1 MPVLSPEQELFAAT
15 VARVAEE
22 RIAPIGARMEED
34 NRFPHDLIDLYREL
48 GWLSLMTPE
57 KYGGAEAGATEWVIL
72 AENIARVNAAAAQMF
87 ENFGPAIPL
96 RFLGSE
102 EQRDRLFPLLDDRI
116 GCFAATEPEAGSDL
130 AGIRTHAVDKGGSYL
145 INGEKCFITNGG
157 AANFFALVATV
168 EPGSGWSGLRLFMVD
183 GVESP
188 GVSVIREEEKMGLRG
203 SSLAA
208 LSFENV
214 EVPAE
219 NMIGGETGLRAAQ
232 QLLDFARPNVAGMA
246 CGLARGAMEYALAYT
261 LERRAFGK
269 PVYEFQGVSFPIAD
283 MAIRIEAGRE
293 LAYKAAAEVDAGG
306 PRASELASMAKVF
319 CTDTAMA
326 VTTDAVQC
334 LGGHGYLKAHPVE
347 RMMRDAKVMQIYIG
361 TNQIQRM
368 LVSEAL
374 ARRVRANGAGAAR

>member
-1 MPVLSPEQELFAAT
+1 MPTLTPEQELFAET
-15 VARVAEE
+15 VQRVAEE
-22 RIAPIGARMEED
+22 RIAPIGARMEEED
-34 NRFPHDLIDLYREL
+34 RFPYDLIELYREL

-57 KYGGAEAGATEWVIL
+57 KYGGAEAGSTEWVIL
-72 AENIARVNAAAAQMF
+72 AEAIAKVNAAAAQMF

-96 RFLGSE
+96 RFLGSQ
-102 EQRDRLFPLLDDRI
+102 EQQDRLFPLLEERI

-130 AGIRTHAVDKGGSYL
+130 GGIRTHAVDKGGYYL
-145 INGEKCFITNGG
+145 VNGEKCFITNGG
-157 AANFFALVATV
+157 VANFFALVTTV
-168 EPGSGWSGLRLFMVD
+168 EPGSGWAGLRLFMVD
-183 GVESP
+183 AVESP
-188 GVSVIREEEKMGLRG
+188 GTVSVLREERKMGLRG

-246 CGLARGAMEYALAYT
+246 CGLAAAAMEYALAYT
-261 LERRAFGK
+261 LERRAFGR

-293 LAYKAAAEVDAGG
+293 LAYKAAAEVDRGG
-306 PRASELASMAKVF
+306 PRAGELASMAKVF
-319 CTDTAMA
+319 CTDMAMA

-334 LGGHGYLKAHPVE
+334 LGGHGYLKDHPVE
-347 RMMRDAKVMQIYIG
+347 RMIRDAKVMQIYIG
-361 TNQIQRM
+361 TNQIQR
-368 LVSEAL
+368 LLISEAL
-374 ARRVRANGAGAAR
+374 ARRVRGAART

>member
-1 MPVLSPEQELFAAT
+1 VPTLTAEQELFAAT
-15 VARVAEE
+15 VRRVAAE
-22 RIAPIGARMEED
+22 RIAPIGARMEADDE
-34 NRFPHDLIDLYREL
+34 FPHDLLELYREQ
-48 GWLSLMTPE
+48 GWLSILTPSA
-57 KYGGAEAGATEWVIL
+57 YGGAEAGSTEWVIL
-72 AENIARVNAAAAQMF
+72 AEEIARHSTAACQLF
-87 ENFGPAIPL
+87 QHFGAVMVL
-96 RFLGSE
+96 RFAGTA
-102 EQRDRLFPLLDDRI
+102 EQQARLFPVVEERVSCL
-116 GCFAATEPEAGSDL
+116 ASTEPEAGSDL
-130 AGIRTHAVDKGGSYL
+130 GAIRTHAVDKGGSYL

-157 AANFFALVATV
+157 AANFFALVASV

-183 GVESP
+183 GLESP
-188 GVSVIREEEKMGLRG
+188 GVGVIREEQKMGLRG

-232 QLLDFARPNVAGMA
+232 RLLDFARPNVAGMA
-246 CGLARGAMEYALAYT
+246 CGLARAAMDYALAYT
-261 LERRAFGK
+261 LERRAFGR
-269 PVYEFQGVSFPIAD
+269 PVYEYQGVSFPIAD

-374 ARRVRANGAGAAR
+374 ARRVRAGAGR

>member
-1 MPVLSPEQELFAAT
+1 
-15 VARVAEE
+15 
-22 RIAPIGARMEED
+22 
-34 NRFPHDLIDLYREL
+34 
-48 GWLSLMTPE
+48 
-57 KYGGAEAGATEWVIL
+57 
-72 AENIARVNAAAAQMF
+72 
-87 ENFGPAIPL
+87 
-96 RFLGSE
+96 
-102 EQRDRLFPLLDDRI
+102 
-116 GCFAATEPEAGSDL
+116 
-130 AGIRTHAVDKGGSYL
+130 VDKGGSYL

-157 AANFFALVATV
+157 VANFFAVVATV
-168 EPGSGWSGLRLFMVD
+168 APGSGLSGLRLFMVD

-188 GVSVIREEEKMGLRG
+188 GVSVIREEKKMGLRG

-214 EVPAE
+214 EVPAD

-246 CGLARGAMEYALAYT
+246 CGLATAAMEYALAYT
-261 LERRAFGK
+261 LERRAFGR
-269 PVYEFQGVSFPIAD
+269 PVYEFQGVSFLIAD

-306 PRASELASMAKVF
+306 PRAGELASMAKVF

-334 LGGHGYLKAHPVE
+334 LGGQGYLKTHPVE

-374 ARRVRANGAGAAR
+374 ARRVRGAGR

>member
-1 MPVLSPEQELFAAT
+1 MPVLSPEQELFAET
-15 VARVAEE
+15 VTRVAEE

-48 GWLSLMTPE
+48 GWLSLMTPQ
-57 KYGGAEAGATEWVIL
+57 KYGGAGAGSTEWVIL

-96 RFLGSE
+96 RFLGTE
-102 EQRDRLFPLLDDRI
+102 EQQDRLFPILEHRI

-130 AGIRTHAVDKGGSYL
+130 AGIRTHAVDKGGAYL

-157 AANFFALVATV
+157 VANFFAVVATV
-168 EPGSGWSGLRLFMVD
+168 EPGTGWAGLRLFMVD
-183 GVESP
+183 AVESP
-188 GVSVIREEEKMGLRG
+188 GVSVIREEQKMGLRG

-214 EVPAE
+214 EVPAD

-232 QLLDFARPNVAGMA
+232 KLLDFARPNVAGMA
-246 CGLARGAMEYALAYT
+246 CGLAAAAMEYALAYT
-261 LERRAFGK
+261 LERHAFGQ

-293 LAYKAAAEVDAGG
+293 LAYKAAQAVDAGD
-306 PRASELASMAKVF
+306 PRAGELASMAKVF

-374 ARRVRANGAGAAR
+374 ARRARRN

>member
-1 MPVLSPEQELFAAT
+1 VPVLSPEQELFAET
-15 VARVAEE
+15 VSRVAVE

-34 NRFPHDLIDLYREL
+34 DEFPHDLVDLYREL
-48 GWLSLMTPE
+48 GWLALMTPA
-57 KYGGAEAGATEWVIL
+57 KYGGAEAGSTEWVIL
-72 AENIARVNAAAAQMF
+72 AENIARVSAAAAQMF

-96 RFLGSE
+96 RFLGSP
-102 EQRDRLFPLLDDRI
+102 EQQDRLFPLLEHRI
-116 GCFAATEPEAGSDL
+116 GCFAATEPDAGSDL
-130 AGIRTHAVDKGGSYL
+130 GAVRTHAVDKGGSYL
-145 INGEKCFITNGG
+145 INGEKCFITNGSV
-157 AANFFALVATV
+157 ANFYALVATV
-168 EPGSGWSGLRLFMVD
+168 APGSGLSGLRLFMVD

-188 GVSVIREEEKMGLRG
+188 GVSVIREEKKMGLRG

-214 EVPAE
+214 EVPAD

-246 CGLARGAMEYALAYT
+246 CGLATAAMEYALAYT
-261 LERRAFGK
+261 LERRAFGR
-269 PVYEFQGVSFPIAD
+269 PVYEFQGVSFPIVD
-283 MAIRIEAGRE
+283 MAIHIEAGRE

-334 LGGHGYLKAHPVE
+334 LGGHGYLKTHPVE

-374 ARRVRANGAGAAR
+374 AHRVRAAVS

>member
-1 MPVLSPEQELFAAT
+1 MPMPVLSPEQELFAET
-15 VARVAEE
+15 VRRVAEE

-34 NRFPHDLIDLYREL
+34 DEFPHDLMDLYREL
-48 GWLSLMTPE
+48 GWLALMTPA
-57 KYGGAEAGATEWVIL
+57 KYGGADAGATEWVIL
-72 AENIARVNAAAAQMF
+72 AEGIARVSAAAAQMF

-96 RFLGSE
+96 RFLGSP
-102 EQRDRLFPLLDDRI
+102 EQQDRLFPLLEHRI
-116 GCFAATEPEAGSDL
+116 GCFAATEPDAGSDL
-130 AGIRTHAVDKGGSYL
+130 GAVRTHAVDKGGSYL

-157 AANFFALVATV
+157 VANFYAVVATV
-168 EPGSGWSGLRLFMVD
+168 APGSGLSGLRLFMVD

-188 GVSVIREEEKMGLRG
+188 GVSVIREEKKMGLRG

-208 LSFENV
+208 LSFANV
-214 EVPAE
+214 EVPAD

-246 CGLARGAMEYALAYT
+246 CGLATAAMEYALAYT
-261 LERRAFGK
+261 LERRAFGR

-283 MAIRIEAGRE
+283 MAISIEAGRE

-306 PRASELASMAKVF
+306 PRAGELASMAKVF

-334 LGGHGYLKAHPVE
+334 LGGHGYLKTHPVE

-374 ARRVRANGAGAAR
+374 ARRVRAAVS

>member
-1 MPVLSPEQELFAAT
+1 MPMPVLSPEQELFAET
-15 VARVAEE
+15 VSRVAEE

-34 NRFPHDLIDLYREL
+34 DRFPHDLIDLYREL
-48 GWLSLMTPE
+48 GWLSLMTPA
-57 KYGGAEAGATEWVIL
+57 KYGGAEAGSTEWVIL
-72 AENIARVNAAAAQMF
+72 AENIARVSAAAAQMF

-96 RFLGSE
+96 RFLGSP
-102 EQRDRLFPLLDDRI
+102 EQQDRLFPLLDNRI

-130 AGIRTHAVDKGGSYL
+130 GSIRTHAVDKGGSYL

-157 AANFFALVATV
+157 VANFYALVATV

-188 GVSVIREEEKMGLRG
+188 GVGVIREEQKMGLRG

-214 EVPAE
+214 EVPAD

-232 QLLDFARPNVAGMA
+232 RLLDFGRPNVAGMA
-246 CGLARGAMEYALAYT
+246 CGLARAAMEYALEYT

-306 PRASELASMAKVF
+306 PRAGELASMAKVF
-319 CTDTAMA
+319 CTDTAMV

-374 ARRVRANGAGAAR
+374 ARRIRAAR

>member
-1 MPVLSPEQELFAAT
+1 
-15 VARVAEE
+15 
-22 RIAPIGARMEED
+22 MEDD
-34 NRFPHDLIDLYREL
+34 NKFPHDLIDLYREL

-57 KYGGAEAGATEWVIL
+57 KYGGAGAGSTEWVIL

-96 RFLGSE
+96 RFLGTP
-102 EQRDRLFPLLDDRI
+102 EQQDRLFPLLEHRI

-130 AGIRTHAVDKGGSYL
+130 GAIRTHAVDKGGSYL

-157 AANFFALVATV
+157 AANFFALVASV

-183 GVESP
+183 ALESP

-246 CGLARGAMEYALAYT
+246 CGLARGAMDYALAYT
-261 LERRAFGK
+261 LERRAFGR

-368 LVSEAL
+368 LVAEAL
-374 ARRVRANGAGAAR
+374 ARRVRTGASGR

>member
-1 MPVLSPEQELFAAT
+1 MPMPVLSPEQELFAET
-15 VARVAEE
+15 VRRVAEE

-34 NRFPHDLIDLYREL
+34 DRFPHDLVDLYREL
-48 GWLSLMTPE
+48 GWLSLMTPAR
-57 KYGGAEAGATEWVIL
+57 YGGAEAGSTEWVIL
-72 AENIARVNAAAAQMF
+72 AENIARVSAAAAQMF

-96 RFLGSE
+96 RFLGST
-102 EQRDRLFPLLDDRI
+102 EQQDRLFPLLDNRI

-130 AGIRTHAVDKGGSYL
+130 GGVRTHAVDKGGSYL

-157 AANFFALVATV
+157 VANFYALVATV

-183 GVESP
+183 GVESS
-188 GVSVIREEEKMGLRG
+188 GVSVIREEQKMGLRG

-214 EVPAE
+214 EVPAD

-232 QLLDFARPNVAGMA
+232 QLLDFGRPNVAGMA
-246 CGLARGAMEYALAYT
+246 CGLARGAMDYALQYT
-261 LERRAFGK
+261 LARRAFGR

-293 LAYKAAAEVDAGG
+293 LAYKAAAEVDRGG
-306 PRASELASMAKVF
+306 PRAGELASMAKVF

-368 LVSEAL
+368 LVAEAL
-374 ARRVRANGAGAAR
+374 ARRVQARR

>member
-1 MPVLSPEQELFAAT
+1 MPVLSPEQELFAET
-15 VARVAEE
+15 VRRVAEE

-34 NRFPHDLIDLYREL
+34 DRFPHDLVDLYREL

-57 KYGGAEAGATEWVIL
+57 KYGGAGAGSTEWVIL

-96 RFLGSE
+96 RFLGSP
-102 EQRDRLFPLLDDRI
+102 EQQDRLFPVLENRI

-130 AGIRTHAVDKGGSYL
+130 GAIRTHAVDKGGSYL

-157 AANFFALVATV
+157 VANFFALVASV

-183 GVESP
+183 ALESP
-188 GVSVIREEEKMGLRG
+188 GVRVIREEQKMGLRG

-246 CGLARGAMEYALAYT
+246 CGLARGAMDYALAYT
-261 LERRAFGK
+261 LERRAFGR

-293 LAYKAAAEVDAGG
+293 LAYRAAAEVDAGG

-326 VTTDAVQC
+326 VTIDAVQC

-361 TNQIQRM
+361 TNQIQRV

-374 ARRVRANGAGAAR
+374 ARRARPGR

>member
-15 VARVAEE
+15 VRRVAEE
-22 RIAPIGARMEED
+22 RIAPIGARMEDD
-34 NRFPHDLIDLYREL
+34 NRFPHDLIELYREL

-57 KYGGAEAGATEWVIL
+57 KYGGAEAGSTEWVIL

-96 RFLGSE
+96 RFLGSP
-102 EQRDRLFPLLDDRI
+102 EQQDRLFPLLEHRI

-130 AGIRTHAVDKGGSYL
+130 GGIRTRAVDKGGSYL

-157 AANFFALVATV
+157 AANFFAVVATV
-168 EPGSGWSGLRLFMVD
+168 EPGAGWSGLRLFMVD
-183 GVESP
+183 AVESP

-208 LSFENV
+208 LAFDNV
-214 EVPAE
+214 EVPAD
-219 NMIGGETGLRAAQ
+219 NMIGGDTGLRAAQ

-246 CGLARGAMEYALAYT
+246 CGLAQGAMEYALAYT
-261 LERRAFGK
+261 LERRAFGR

-293 LAYKAAAEVDAGG
+293 LTYKAAAEVDSGG

-368 LVSEAL
+368 LISEAL
-374 ARRVRANGAGAAR
+374 ARRVRRPA

>member
-1 MPVLSPEQELFAAT
+1 MPVLSPEQELFAET
-15 VARVAEE
+15 VRRVAEE

-34 NRFPHDLIDLYREL
+34 DRFPHDLVDLYREL
-48 GWLSLMTPE
+48 GWLSLMTPAR
-57 KYGGAEAGATEWVIL
+57 YGGAEAGSTEWVIL
-72 AENIARVNAAAAQMF
+72 AENIARVSAAAAQMF

-96 RFLGSE
+96 RFLGSP
-102 EQRDRLFPLLDDRI
+102 EQQDRLFPLLDNRI

-130 AGIRTHAVDKGGSYL
+130 GGVRTHAVDKGGSYL

-157 AANFFALVATV
+157 VANFYALVATV

-188 GVSVIREEEKMGLRG
+188 GVSVIREEQKMGLRG

-214 EVPAE
+214 EVPAD

-246 CGLARGAMEYALAYT
+246 CGLARGAMDYALRYT
-261 LERRAFGK
+261 LERRAFGR

-368 LVSEAL
+368 LVAEAL
-374 ARRVRANGAGAAR
+374 ARRVRAGR

>member
-1 MPVLSPEQELFAAT
+1 MPVLSPEQELFAET
-15 VARVAEE
+15 VTRVAEE

-57 KYGGAEAGATEWVIL
+57 KYGGAEAGSTEWVIL

-102 EQRDRLFPLLDDRI
+102 EQQDRLFPLLDDRI

-130 AGIRTHAVDKGGSYL
+130 GGIRTHAVDKGGSYL

-168 EPGSGWSGLRLFMVD
+168 EPGSGWSGLRMFMVD
-183 GVESP
+183 AVESP
-188 GVSVIREEEKMGLRG
+188 GVSVIREEQKMGLRG

-232 QLLDFARPNVAGMA
+232 RLLDFARPNVAGMA

-269 PVYEFQGVSFPIAD
+269 PVFEFQGVSFPIAD

-374 ARRVRANGAGAAR
+374 ARRVRGGAGAGR

>member
-157 AANFFALVATV
+157 AA
-168 EPGSGWSGLRLFMVD
+168 
-183 GVESP
+183 
-188 GVSVIREEEKMGLRG
+188 
-203 SSLAA
+203 
-208 LSFENV
+208 
-214 EVPAE
+214 
-219 NMIGGETGLRAAQ
+219 
-232 QLLDFARPNVAGMA
+232 
-246 CGLARGAMEYALAYT
+246 
-261 LERRAFGK
+261 
-269 PVYEFQGVSFPIAD
+269 
-283 MAIRIEAGRE
+283 
-293 LAYKAAAEVDAGG
+293 
-306 PRASELASMAKVF
+306 
-319 CTDTAMA
+319 
-326 VTTDAVQC
+326 
-334 LGGHGYLKAHPVE
+334 
-347 RMMRDAKVMQIYIG
+347 
-361 TNQIQRM
+361 
-368 LVSEAL
+368 
-374 ARRVRANGAGAAR
+374 

>member
-1 MPVLSPEQELFAAT
+1 MPMPVLSPEQELFAET
-15 VARVAEE
+15 VGRVAED
-22 RIAPIGARMEED
+22 RIAPIGARMEDDDE
-34 NRFPHDLIDLYREL
+34 FPHDLIDLYREL
-48 GWLSLMTPE
+48 GWLSLMTPA
-57 KYGGAEAGATEWVIL
+57 KYGGAEAGSTEWVIL
-72 AENIARVNAAAAQMF
+72 AENISRVSAAAAQMF

-96 RFLGSE
+96 RFLGSP
-102 EQRDRLFPLLDDRI
+102 EQQDRLFPLLEHRI
-116 GCFAATEPEAGSDL
+116 GCFAATEPDAGSDL
-130 AGIRTHAVDKGGSYL
+130 GAVRTQAVDKGGSYL

-157 AANFFALVATV
+157 VANFFAVVATV
-168 EPGSGWSGLRLFMVD
+168 APGSGLSGLRLFMVD

-188 GVSVIREEEKMGLRG
+188 GVSVIREEKKMGLRG

-214 EVPAE
+214 EVPAD

-246 CGLARGAMEYALAYT
+246 CGLATAAMEYALAYT
-261 LERRAFGK
+261 LERRAFGR
-269 PVYEFQGVSFPIAD
+269 PVYEFQGVSFLIAD

-306 PRASELASMAKVF
+306 PRAGELASMAKVF

-334 LGGHGYLKAHPVE
+334 LGGHGYLKTHPVE

-374 ARRVRANGAGAAR
+374 AHRVRAAVS

>member
-1 MPVLSPEQELFAAT
+1 MPVLSPEQELFAQT

-34 NRFPHDLIDLYREL
+34 DRFPHDLIDLYREL

-57 KYGGAEAGATEWVIL
+57 KYGGAGAGSTEWVIL
-72 AENIARVNAAAAQMF
+72 AENVARVSAAAAQMF

-96 RFLGSE
+96 RFLGTH
-102 EQRDRLFPLLDDRI
+102 EQQDRLFPLLEHRI

-130 AGIRTHAVDKGGSYL
+130 AGIRTHAVEVDGSYL
-145 INGEKCFITNGG
+145 INGEKCFITNGSV
-157 AANFFALVATV
+157 ANFFALVATV
-168 EPGSGWSGLRLFMVD
+168 EPGSGWAGLRMFMVD
-183 GVESP
+183 GLESP
-188 GVSVIREEEKMGLRG
+188 GVSVIREEQKMGLRG

-232 QLLDFARPNVAGMA
+232 RLLDFARPNVAGMA
-246 CGLARGAMEYALAYT
+246 CGLARAAMDYALAYT
-261 LERRAFGK
+261 LERRAFGR

-293 LAYKAAAEVDAGG
+293 LAYKAAAEVDSGG
-306 PRASELASMAKVF
+306 PRAGELASMAKVF

-368 LVSEAL
+368 LISEAL
-374 ARRVRANGAGAAR
+374 ARRVRNPA

>member
-1 MPVLSPEQELFAAT
+1 MPMPVLSPEQEMFAAT
-15 VARVAEE
+15 VRRVAEE

-34 NRFPHDLIDLYREL
+34 DEFPHDLIDLYREL
-48 GWLSLMTPE
+48 GWLALMTPA
-57 KYGGAEAGATEWVIL
+57 KYGGAEAGSTEWVIL

-96 RFLGSE
+96 RFLGSP
-102 EQRDRLFPLLDDRI
+102 EQQDRLFPLLEHRI
-116 GCFAATEPEAGSDL
+116 GCFAATEPDAGSDL
-130 AGIRTHAVDKGGSYL
+130 GAVRTHAVDKGGSYL
-145 INGEKCFITNGG
+145 INGEKCFITNGSV
-157 AANFFALVATV
+157 ANFYALVATV
-168 EPGSGWSGLRLFMVD
+168 APGSGLSGLRLFMVD

-188 GVSVIREEEKMGLRG
+188 GVSVIREEKKMGLRG

-214 EVPAE
+214 EVPAD

-246 CGLARGAMEYALAYT
+246 CGLATAAMEYALAYT
-261 LERRAFGK
+261 LERRAFGR
-269 PVYEFQGVSFPIAD
+269 PVYEFQGVSFPIVD
-283 MAIRIEAGRE
+283 MAIHIEAGRE

-334 LGGHGYLKAHPVE
+334 LGGHGYLKTHPVE

-374 ARRVRANGAGAAR
+374 AHRVRAAVS

>member
-1 MPVLSPEQELFAAT
+1 MPVLSPEQELFAET
-15 VARVAEE
+15 VTRVAEE

-34 NRFPHDLIDLYREL
+34 NKFPHDLIELYREL

-57 KYGGAEAGATEWVIL
+57 KYGGAGAGSTEWVIL

-96 RFLGSE
+96 RFLGSP
-102 EQRDRLFPLLDDRI
+102 EQQDRLFPLLDNRI

-130 AGIRTHAVDKGGSYL
+130 GGVRTHAVDKGGSYL
-145 INGEKCFITNGG
+145 INGEKCFITNG
-157 AANFFALVATV
+157 AVANFYALVATI

-188 GVSVIREEEKMGLRG
+188 GVSVIREEKKMGLRG

-214 EVPAE
+214 EVPAD
-219 NMIGGETGLRAAQ
+219 NMISGETGLRAAQ

-246 CGLARGAMEYALAYT
+246 CGLARAAMEYALEYT
-261 LERRAFGK
+261 LERRAFGR

-374 ARRVRANGAGAAR
+374 ARRVRARR

>member
-1 MPVLSPEQELFAAT
+1 MPVLSPEQELFAET
-15 VARVAEE
+15 VTRVAEE

-34 NRFPHDLIDLYREL
+34 NKFPHDLIDLYREL

-57 KYGGAEAGATEWVIL
+57 KYGGAGAGSTEWVIL

-96 RFLGSE
+96 RFLGTP
-102 EQRDRLFPLLDDRI
+102 EQQDRLFPLLEHRI

-130 AGIRTHAVDKGGSYL
+130 GAVRTHAVDKGGSYL
-145 INGEKCFITNGG
+145 INGEKCFITNGS
-157 AANFFALVATV
+157 AANFFALVASV

-183 GVESP
+183 ALESP

-261 LERRAFGK
+261 LERRAFGR

-368 LVSEAL
+368 LVAEAL
-374 ARRVRANGAGAAR
+374 ARRVPTGASGR

>member
-1 MPVLSPEQELFAAT
+1 MPTLTPEQELFAET

-22 RIAPIGARMEED
+22 RIAPIGARMEEED
-34 NRFPHDLIDLYREL
+34 KFPHDLLDLYREL

-57 KYGGAEAGATEWVIL
+57 KYGGAEAGSTEWVIL
-72 AENIARVNAAAAQMF
+72 AEGIARVNAAAAQMF

-96 RFLGSE
+96 RFLGTP
-102 EQRDRLFPLLDDRI
+102 EQQDRLFPLLDERI

-130 AGIRTHAVDKGGSYL
+130 GGIRTHAVDKGGFFL
-145 INGEKCFITNGG
+145 INGQKCFITNGG
-157 AANFFALVATV
+157 HANFFALVATV
-168 EPGSGWSGLRLFMVD
+168 EPGSGWAGLRMFMVD
-183 GVESP
+183 ALESP
-188 GVSVIREEEKMGLRG
+188 GVSVLREERKMGLRG

-208 LSFENV
+208 LAFENV

-219 NMIGGETGLRAAQ
+219 NMIGGDTGMRAAQ
-232 QLLDFARPNVAGMA
+232 RLLDFARPNVAGMA
-246 CGLARGAMEYALAYT
+246 CGLAAAAMEYALAYT

-269 PVYEFQGVSFPIAD
+269 SVYEFQGVSFPIAD

-293 LAYKAAAEVDAGG
+293 LAYKAAQAVDSGD

-334 LGGHGYLKAHPVE
+334 LGGHGYLKDHPVE

-368 LVSEAL
+368 LISEAL
-374 ARRVRANGAGAAR
+374 ARRVLGAGGR